1 LARSGHPWKAETI
14 NMRRESRFV
23 TALKERFNVLG
34 LSTAAA
40 VSAATL
46 NPLPLLVGLV
56 AEAAYLLFVPDSK
69 WYDQRLSKRHE
80 AEIEQRRQE
89 LKAQVLPTL
98 RPSMQARFTH
108 LEETRA
114 QIVAQPTAGQSWFLE
129 VLRKLDY
136 LLEKFL
142 QFSSKEAQFRS
153 YLQSLLDEVRGGVS
167 RRVPSAEQGF
177 DLSPVEDARERRGRG
192 GAQWPDRPRSI
203 PVRGERGTGDREDR
217 WVQQAIS
224 EVQTAY
230 DNDMAELQGL
240 IESEPDKNSRS
251 VLEKRLD
258 VLRRRHESVAKIGRI
273 LTNLNHQLELLEDTF
288 GLINDEIRARSPE
301 QILSDIE
308 EVVWQTDTMTKVL
321 EEVAPFDQLV
331 ARL

>member
-1 LARSGHPWKAETI
+1 
-14 NMRRESRFV
+14 MRKESRFV
-23 TALKERFNVLG
+23 TALKEQFNVLG

-69 WYDQRLSKRHE
+69 WYEARLSRRHE
-80 AEIEQRRQE
+80 AEIERRRQQ
-89 LKAQVLPTL
+89 LKDQILPTL
-98 RPSMQARFTH
+98 RPTMQARFAR

-114 QIVAQPTAGQSWFLE
+114 QIVAQPTAGQTWFLE

-142 QFSSKEAQFRS
+142 QFAGKEAQFRN
-153 YLQSLLDEVRGGVS
+153 YLQSLLEEVRGGG
-167 RRVPSAEQGF
+167 RTTRGIDQGF
-177 DLSPVEDARERRGRG
+177 DLTATEEVRGRRRGT
-192 GAQWPDRPRSI
+192 PFPVRPQTI
-203 PVRGERGTGDREDR
+203 PVRGERTTTDREER
-217 WVQQAIS
+217 WVQQTIG
-224 EVQTAY
+224 EVQSAY
-230 DNDMAELQGL
+230 DDDMAELQQL
-240 IESEPDKNSRS
+240 IESEQDKNSRS

-258 VLRRRHESVAKIGRI
+258 VLQRRRDSVAKIGRI

-321 EEVAPFDQLV
+321 EEVAPFEQLV
-331 ARL
+331 A

>member
-1 LARSGHPWKAETI
+1 
-14 NMRRESRFV
+14 MRRESRFV

>member
-1 LARSGHPWKAETI
+1 
-14 NMRRESRFV
+14 MRRESRFV

-230 DNDMAELQGL
+230 DSDMAELQGL

>member
-1 LARSGHPWKAETI
+1 
-14 NMRRESRFV
+14 MRV
-23 TALKERFNVLG
+23 TKRYVEAFKENFNVVG

-69 WYDQRLSKRHE
+69 WYEGRLSKRHE
-80 AEIEQRRQE
+80 AEIIRRREQ

-98 RPSMQARFTH
+98 RPSMQSRFAR